1 MIMQERVSF
10 YVSDQENYNEPYIYL
25 CILKGFFWKNT
36 FSYKNYEKNS
46 HKNIITN
53 ILLRSIIVGRDLFNI
68 YDRTL

>member
-1 MIMQERVSF
+1 MNRIYI
-10 YVSDQENYNEPYIYL
+10 YVSS
-25 CILKGFFWKNT
+25 KVFFGKKHLGTRITKKNG
-36 FSYKNYEKNS
+36 